1 MRNESGRHAIL
12 ANRDQIERRGK
23 YMRRITTVLEIIL
36 GAALLIVGVYLLNNV
51 ILDQSIS
58 AGWMLLVGATV
69 SALSLLVLAQGIR
82 SIIWDRRMMRL
93 AKVRRRSTERHR
105 EQISSI

>member
-1 MRNESGRHAIL
+1 
-12 ANRDQIERRGK
+12 
-23 YMRRITTVLEIIL
+23 MRRITTVLEIIL